1 MSESIVVDE
10 APLQGEP
17 ITETQDEQVTQEVQN
32 EETQQPEPEFL
43 QSMLVNP
50 WKMLLRCSKKLNH

>member
-32 EETQQPEPEFL
+32 EETQQPEFIIPEK
-43 QSMLVNP
+43 NITR
-50 WKMLLRCSKKLNH
+50 LLSK